1 MRKYL
6 PKNDTIKEEY
16 KNMTCYSNLNM
27 INVWLHKNIE
37 SDFTDIVKIL
47 KKYDYHLINI
57 GNIYSVNVI
66 NRLIYILKKCN
77 YKGRVVLDLID
88 NNYDNKKDG
97 IIRGLDN
104 DSKINL
110 SSIPKYVKISGFD
123 SNNRQ
128 TEFTAWA
135 HNLNIKDKKRLIVS
149 LTDNSRD
156 KFLDQEIMIIS
167 FKDELLKKCPNFNNL
182 KPKEKMNFLYEY
194 IRINFPY
201 SFDSLNKEGT
211 GVNMNSLWAENPL
224 KVYENRKGLNIGR
237 SNLLALVS
245 NNSLIKVNCTVA
257 EGNKNGVKHSW
268 NQFIDDE
275 KIYNYDLAYSLKD
288 MNMGDIKKNNYS
300 IDRMYP
306 SVIKS
311 YRLNKNKQKKKL
323 ILIKRH

>member
-1 MRKYL
+1 M
-6 PKNDTIKEEY
+6 
-16 KNMTCYSNLNM
+16 
-27 INVWLHKNIE
+27 
-37 SDFTDIVKIL
+37 
-47 KKYDYHLINI
+47 
-57 GNIYSVNVI
+57 
-66 NRLIYILKKCN
+66 
-77 YKGRVVLDLID
+77 
-88 NNYDNKKDG
+88 
-97 IIRGLDN
+97 
-104 DSKINL
+104 
-110 SSIPKYVKISGFD
+110 
-123 SNNRQ
+123 
-128 TEFTAWA
+128 
-135 HNLNIKDKKRLIVS
+135 
-149 LTDNSRD
+149 
-156 KFLDQEIMIIS
+156 
-167 FKDELLKKCPNFNNL
+167 
-182 KPKEKMNFLYEY
+182 
-194 IRINFPY
+194 
-201 SFDSLNKEGT
+201 
-211 GVNMNSLWAENPL
+211 NMNSLWAENPL